1 MCREVGLRPEV
12 EEGCKYLTEL
22 SWGTKPQN
30 TDRMSGAY
38 NVAGS
43 FILQDG
49 NVTEIRESPKA
60 VAEECIY
67 MVKVI
72 DYFTK

>member
-1 MCREVGLRPEV
+1 
-12 EEGCKYLTEL
+12 
-22 SWGTKPQN
+22 
-30 TDRMSGAY
+30 MSGAY